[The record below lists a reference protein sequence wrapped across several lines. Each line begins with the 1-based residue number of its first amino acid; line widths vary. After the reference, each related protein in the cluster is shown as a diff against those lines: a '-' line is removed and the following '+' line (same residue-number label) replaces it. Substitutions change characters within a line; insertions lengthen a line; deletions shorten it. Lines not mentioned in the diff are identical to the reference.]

1 MVIPNYRRETEREDF
16 VITTSS
22 TPPSIPTLH
31 TLYMEAKLMTQG
43 GLEFRA
49 PTLQE
54 NMCLSLEELY
64 FLISSPS

>member
-22 TPPSIPTLH
+22 TPPSITLH